1 VQTCRQIPEGYCRCH
16 KNPPSD
22 PIHSQTNLTHTLP
35 TFFLRYILIL
45 SSHLRLGLLVVSPF
59 KLPDQNFVHS
69 HHFHA
74 CYMPRPSHSPW
85 VYEANS
91 ICWRSQIMKF
101 LKHLQKCP
109 SFNVTDKISHPYKT
123 TSQLTTQRIT
133 METIFELQLVISFA
147 LFEPGST
154 FFFQMAQVTMASRLW
169 HPRWCVG
176 QFIFCWG
183 QQRLLSAEVQEDIPW
198 QAVLK
203 LVLTALLFH
212 CACTRSIN
220 ENHIWSTCLV

>member
-1 VQTCRQIPEGYCRCH
+1 
-16 KNPPSD
+16 
-22 PIHSQTNLTHTLP
+22 
-35 TFFLRYILIL
+35 
-45 SSHLRLGLLVVSPF
+45 
-59 KLPDQNFVHS
+59 
-69 HHFHA
+69 
-74 CYMPRPSHSPW
+74 MPRPSHSPW
-85 VYEANS
+85 VYEANN

-109 SFNVTDKISHPYKT
+109 SFNVTDEISHPYKT

-169 HPRWCVG
+169 RLRWCVG

-220 ENHIWSTCLV
+220 ETHIWSTCLV